1 MPEIKFKFP
10 VTRREGEE
18 KTQAV
23 KQKLETLVTLFH
35 KLIVGDS
42 HIPLTL
48 CTLFMFFKV
57 GMTYLL

>member
-1 MPEIKFKFP
+1 MPDIKFKFP
-10 VTRREGEE
+10 VTRKEGEE

-23 KQKLETLVTLFH
+23 KQKLEALVTLFR

-42 HIPLTL
+42 HISLTI
-48 CTLFMFFKV
+48 CALFMFFKV

>member
-1 MPEIKFKFP
+1 MPDIKFKFP

-18 KTQAV
+18 KTQTI
-23 KQKLETLVTLFH
+23 KQKLEALVTLFR

-42 HIPLTL
+42 HISLTI
-48 CTLFMFFKV
+48 CALFMFFKV